1 MGSTMFE
8 TFNLHPFEDEIRSGL
23 RQAAEDNLIRRLWEK
38 DHTLWQDEEQ
48 EVSNRLGWLD
58 APELAV
64 SGLAHWEELAAAIR
78 RKGITQV
85 LLVGMGGSS
94 LAPEVF
100 SRVFGPAPG
109 FPSLAVLDSTA
120 PEAVRHWR
128 DSLTVERT
136 VFVVS
141 SKSGTTIETISLFKF
156 FFNQLEQALGRG
168 RAGEHFLAITDPG
181 SPLEETGR
189 RLGFLDIV
197 PGVPSIGGRY
207 SVFSAFGLLP
217 AALLGL
223 KVKDMV
229 EGGQAMARLCRAE
242 DPPLKNPGLYLGTLL
257 ARLAGQ
263 GLDKL
268 TFLLPSRLESLGGWL
283 EQLIAESTGKA
294 GRGILPVAGEAA
306 GHPGTYGPDRFF
318 VGYRLKGDDSI
329 GTTIKGIKQSG
340 KPGLVVDLQ
349 SPAELAGQFYLWE
362 IAAAVAGR
370 WLGINPFDQ
379 PDVTAAKKNT
389 EVMLAHYSRF
399 GRLPSE
405 TPLASGEGLT
415 LFGQRPASSIEEG
428 VRCFADQAR
437 PGDYMSLQ
445 AFLAPE
451 PDSQSA
457 LKKLAE
463 TLRRRTGLAV
473 TTGFGPRYLHST
485 GQLHKGDAGR
495 GLFFQLTSSHPLDLA
510 VPEKAEDNL
519 RSAYTFGVLIDAQA
533 MGDLRALREA
543 GRRIIRIHLGQRPAE
558 GLSLLNDWLD

>member
-38 DHTLWQDEEQ
+38 DYTLWQDEEQ

-58 APELAV
+58 APKLAV
-64 SGLAHWEELAAAIR
+64 SGLARWEELATVVR

-85 LLVGMGGSS
+85 LLLGMGGSS
-94 LAPEVF
+94 QAPEVF
-100 SRVFGPAPG
+100 SRIFGSAPG
-109 FPSLAVLDSTA
+109 SPSLAVLDSTA
-120 PEAVRHWR
+120 PEAVRRWR
-128 DSLTVERT
+128 DSLALERT
-136 VFVVS
+136 LFVVS

-156 FFNQLEQALGRG
+156 FFNRVEQALGRG

-181 SPLEETGR
+181 TPLEETGR

-197 PGVPSIGGRY
+197 PGIPSIGGRY

-223 KVKDMV
+223 KVKDIV
-229 EGGQAMARLCRAE
+229 EGGQAMARFCRAE
-242 DPPLKNPGLYLGTLL
+242 DPPGNNPGLYLGTLI
-257 ARLAGQ
+257 ARLAGR

-318 VGYRLKGDDSI
+318 VAYRLRGDDST
-329 GTTIKGIKQSG
+329 GATVEAIKQSG
-340 KPGLVVDLQ
+340 KPGLVVDLL
-349 SPAELAGQFYLWE
+349 SPADLAGQFYLWE

-389 EVMLAHYSRF
+389 EAMLAHHSRF

-405 TPLASGEGLT
+405 TPLASREGLS
-415 LFGQRPASSIEEG
+415 LYGQKPVPSLEEG
-428 VRCFADQAR
+428 VRSFVGQAR
-437 PGDYMSLQ
+437 PGDYISLQ

-451 PDSQSA
+451 PDSESA
-457 LKKLAE
+457 LKKLAD

-485 GQLHKGDAGR
+485 GQLHKGDAGH
-495 GLFFQLTSSHPLDLA
+495 GLFFQFTSPHPFDLT
-510 VPEKAEDNL
+510 VPERAEDNL
-519 RSAYTFGVLIDAQA
+519 RSAYTFGELIDAQA

-558 GLSLLNDWLD
+558 SLSLLNDWLD